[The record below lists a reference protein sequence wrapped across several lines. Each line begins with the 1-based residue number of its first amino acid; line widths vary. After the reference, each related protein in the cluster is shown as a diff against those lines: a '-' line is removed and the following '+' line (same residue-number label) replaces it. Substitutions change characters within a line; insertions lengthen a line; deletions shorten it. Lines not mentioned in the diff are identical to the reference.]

1 MFGRRRR
8 EQEIQEEALRIAMK
22 VALEKTNEVYDQIL
36 RRLIEQNKQLM
47 DRLMAKD
54 YQELKVYSNDGV
66 VSEARRPAL
75 SPDEDELNAGEVLFE

>member
-36 RRLIEQNKQLM
+36 SRLIEQNKQLM